1 MNYFRGTSP
10 CSSFP
15 TSIRRFSKLNAGNT
29 IFLQSKVFF
38 RKIKEITL
46 VMYLIKINVHS
57 SFKQLRTISKTLL
70 NFKRENML
78 QRLTVFAASD
88 LNLLAHTTPI
98 LLQLSPVL
106 IQLV

>member
-46 VMYLIKINVHS
+46 VNV
-57 SFKQLRTISKTLL
+57 FDKNKCAL
-70 NFKRENML
+70 
-78 QRLTVFAASD
+78 
-88 LNLLAHTTPI
+88 
-98 LLQLSPVL
+98 
-106 IQLV
+106 